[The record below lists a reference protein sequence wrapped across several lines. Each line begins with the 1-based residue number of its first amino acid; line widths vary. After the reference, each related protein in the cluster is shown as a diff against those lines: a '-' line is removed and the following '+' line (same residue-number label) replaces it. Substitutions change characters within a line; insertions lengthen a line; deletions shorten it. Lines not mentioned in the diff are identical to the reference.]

1 MTGIRHRR
9 RDGRYRILK
18 RGLLM
23 LACILSLFLA
33 GCSTSADTG
42 LSANGGSAAGQKN
55 ASAEKAGGSVQK
67 PDEHGSYTSKE
78 DVALYLHTYGHLPD
92 NYITKREAEDLGWRS
107 GVTLDKAA
115 PGMSIGGSRFGNYE
129 GHLPDKKGRTW
140 YECDIDYVRG
150 GRNAKRIVYSN
161 DGLIYYT
168 DDHYNTF
175 EQLY

>member
-1 MTGIRHRR
+1 MTEVNRR
-9 RDGRYRILK
+9 RHEGQFRILR
-18 RGLLM
+18 RGLLV
-23 LACILSLFLA
+23 LAFILSLLLT

-42 LSANGGSAAGQKN
+42 ASGTGQK
-55 ASAEKAGGSVQK
+55 STSGEKTDATVQK
-67 PDEHGSYTSKE
+67 PDEHGTYTSKE

-92 NYITKREAEDLGWRS
+92 NYITKREAEDLGWQS

-115 PGMSIGGSRFGNYE
+115 PGKSIGGSRFGNRE
-129 GHLPDKKGRTW
+129 GLLPDKKGRTW

-161 DGLIYYT
+161 DGLIFYT